1 MEPPPAYAPGYSDP
15 NGGAAYGNLRAEQ
28 PTAPMA
34 QAPVAQP
41 VAQAQYAQPVAQAQ
55 YGQPQAYAQPV
66 TQGYGGQPVMAQPV
80 YAQQN
85 PTVVVVHGND
95 SGCCAIACFVLGWF
109 FFFPWFGC
117 YCADGGVCSDSPTA
131 KCFNILSLVMLILT
145 LVAIIAT
152 TVAVVAVVGACNSC
166 ADCPRMCSG
175 CSDCVKYHTYCT
187 TMFDAQFEAQMGGG
201 GDSTDLDIQGKC
213 VMGDERDEAQG
224 RWSCFNNREVCIGG
238 TMGGF
243 MEAMTGSRCDK
254 VENMG
259 DDVTAQNLCFAHDA
273 MQDGYFDGGQGGETG
288 SGSGSSGPPPAD
300 GILTSTCRDSVLS
313 NFGSLDCEP
322 SDNCDT
328 CDFLGYC
335 IGCREGYELDVIF
348 SDCTGYCVLKSDFV
362 AGYHK
367 SMKTALADNY
377 CSHPSD
383 LQCVEDQMSAVSSP
397 AA

>member
-1 MEPPPAYAPGYSDP
+1 
-15 NGGAAYGNLRAEQ
+15 
-28 PTAPMA
+28 
-34 QAPVAQP
+34 
-41 VAQAQYAQPVAQAQ
+41 
-55 YGQPQAYAQPV
+55 
-66 TQGYGGQPVMAQPV
+66 
-80 YAQQN
+80 
-85 PTVVVVHGND
+85 
-95 SGCCAIACFVLGWF
+95 
-109 FFFPWFGC
+109 
-117 YCADGGVCSDSPTA
+117 
-131 KCFNILSLVMLILT
+131 
-145 LVAIIAT
+145 
-152 TVAVVAVVGACNSC
+152 
-166 ADCPRMCSG
+166 
-175 CSDCVKYHTYCT
+175 
-187 TMFDAQFEAQMGGG
+187 
-201 GDSTDLDIQGKC
+201 
-213 VMGDERDEAQG
+213 
-224 RWSCFNNREVCIGG
+224 
-238 TMGGF
+238 
-243 MEAMTGSRCDK
+243 
-254 VENMG
+254 MG
-259 DDVTAQNLCFAHDA
+259 DDVRTSSAFSLILCDSRCPWRPFFSQLCASDPCSACVQVTAQNLCFAHDA